1 MSPPEPVGHADVR
14 TAAAVLE
21 GVVHRTPVM
30 TSRTLD
36 AWTGGHVHLKVE
48 SLQRTGSFKLRG
60 AYHALHRL
68 RERGAASTDDGV
80 IASSS
85 GNFAQAIARAGRLLH
100 VPVTVVMPQDAP
112 VGKLAATRAD
122 GAEVV
127 TYDRYSED
135 RDAITSRLAT
145 TRGLQVVPPF
155 DHPDVIAGQGTV
167 AGELLDQADELDLL
181 VVPVGGGG
189 LAAGCAAAAA
199 GRSSPVEVVG
209 VEPAART
216 AARDAL
222 RVGHRVDVA
231 VPRTLLDGQQTTY
244 VGAHP
249 LRVLRA
255 HLDRVVG
262 VSDEAVVH
270 ALRVAVER
278 LHLVLEPSG
287 ASALAAVLD
296 GTVPVAGR
304 RVGVVLSGGNIG
316 ATRLAAL
323 LGEH

>member
-1 MSPPEPVGHADVR
+1 MATEDPVGPGDVR
-14 TAAAVLE
+14 AAATVLD
-21 GVVHRTPVM
+21 GVVRRTPVL

-36 AWTGGHVHLKVE
+36 AWTGGRVHLKVE

-60 AYHALHRL
+60 AYHALYRL
-68 RERGAASTDDGV
+68 REHGEADDGV
-80 IASSS
+80 VAYSS
-85 GNFAQAIARAGRLLH
+85 GNFAQAIARAGRLLD
-100 VPVTVVMPQDAP
+100 VPVTVVMPHDAP
-112 VGKLAATRAD
+112 AGKLAATRGE

-127 TYDRYSED
+127 GYDRYTGD
-135 RDAITSRLAT
+135 RDAIAGELAAA
-145 TRGLQVVPPF
+145 RGLRLVPPF
-155 DHPDVIAGQGTV
+155 DDPDVVAGQGTV
-167 AGELLDQADELDLL
+167 AWELFEQAADLDQL

-189 LAAGCAAAAA
+189 LAAGCAAVAA
-199 GRSSPVEVVG
+199 GRSPGTEVVG

-222 RVGHRVDVA
+222 AAGHPVHVE
-231 VPRTLLDGQQTTY
+231 VPRTLLDGQQTTH
-244 VGAHP
+244 VGRHP
-249 LRVLRA
+249 LHVLRR

-262 VSDEAVVH
+262 VTDDAVLR

-304 RVGVVLSGGNIG
+304 HVGVVLSGGNVG
-316 ATRLAAL
+316 ADRLAEL
-323 LGEH
+323 LQRT